1 MAKDKIDLDDINFDD
16 DSWDIDFDITPPKD
30 DRSPVKKIA
39 SGAVKGLK
47 STLKDPKF
55 IERKLFQTL
64 PPGYSKVADMARDVG
79 DELSELYNIAGKEL
93 EPIRK
98 MGIKATKSALP
109 KLKGKLPKKIEE
121 KLQSILDNDAASKT
135 SFGGNQDEANIS
147 LELGE
152 IFKTQMEHQE
162 QLNEKSEVAE
172 RTKTAIN
179 FKQHKESLT
188 ELYSLRQGIDKLVG
202 YQDSINFKFQKK
214 SLELQFKQYY
224 AQRDLLELSK
234 TTNKR
239 VIESLEAIT
248 KNTALPEFVKVKTTE
263 TGKQMLKERMLK
275 SLGGTAAEFAPNYV
289 KNFSKNIKGRVKNE
303 LSALGMMASMGDALD
318 PEMMKEM
325 GIDPA
330 EMFGE
335 AFLGSNAA
343 DFLSDS
349 LIYKFKDKIP
359 FMNKINKMGNKLSI
373 FANEAPAKLDE
384 FARSST
390 KGVGLKSDSIRLLKS
405 LMPKFTMNTLL
416 ETDTLK
422 GHDEATH
429 FDNQTRK
436 SIVEIIPG
444 YLARIL
450 QSIDIMRTGDDKTE
464 LVSYDLTNNNFTKT
478 STLKRNLANRLF
490 SKTNISA
497 ADSSTEY
504 ILEHLD
510 PSGKL
515 PEDLKSLL
523 KSQILSDAQNNKRV
537 SVDRYLDENNYG
549 GFIDNASRKKLVNFF
564 KKVNKN
570 KDEDGVFD
578 EELSS
583 RALSLKHSSIG
594 SRETAQLLL
603 NAGYGNL
610 LEEMG
615 VTNKMGFSTNL
626 DFNKILEVYRNGTD
640 SLNYG
645 DGTVIVPNGKT
656 IKKKSKKKATTA
668 LPYSAPQQ
676 NTYSD
681 YRQSDS
687 SPEIIS
693 FLDLFKTDLIDI
705 FKESRKSDDDRN
717 TKLDEIILRL
727 DLQGSGLD
735 AGPGT
740 ISFKQRAKN
749 ISKSAGGIFSRVYN
763 KAKSLTKESFKLQ
776 GNIISSAFG
785 LAKNTALGVK
795 DALFNK
801 AEDIYRKTDL
811 KHPAIRIK
819 LLQAGEYRDQIT
831 GKIITKL
838 EDIKGNVVDKDGN
851 IVLTLE
857 DIKEGLVNHKG
868 EKIRNFVSGALKSI
882 LSLGGNILSGSTNI
896 VGSLAKMPGAI
907 LRRAVS
913 FIDTKNTESDLIV
926 PGELKPR
933 LYLSKLKAGEY
944 YDAVT
949 GKLITNFDDI
959 KNGVKDKLGNTLVT
973 AEEVSKGLYGPDGKF
988 KFNPFKLGSSLI
1000 GGAVGGAVKIGG
1012 AILKLNAKLIGGA
1025 GKLLGKGLSKLKG
1038 KVSKEDQQIIL
1049 LSQIRDILDDRL
1061 ADQTADRAGSALD
1074 ILSKR
1079 KGRKGKD
1086 DKSKEPNKNGK
1097 KGKDGKD
1104 GEGNLLDT
1112 MSDLSNVVG
1121 FLGRGVGGF
1130 VKILAKI
1137 PGLGKL
1143 GGLLAS
1149 GGGMLLSG
1157 AASAVSAVSAS
1168 VAAAGGIGAAAAGIG
1183 GTLLAGAGAAV
1194 GVIGSI
1200 LASPVVI
1207 AGAIIGGIAYGGYKL
1222 FKYFKNKNAWLG
1234 KIRIAQY
1241 GVDITDSDKVSMVG
1255 DLEEYV
1261 SKKVKASANGYTIGL
1276 EKDDVEE
1283 ILDIFDIDEDDKEK
1297 IQVFG
1302 TWFTQR
1308 FQPIYLKHVST
1319 LDKFAKGASL
1329 MEADDK
1335 IALKNKL
1342 SYISS
1347 VEYPDTPGSPYSC
1360 SANPFAGDNSLPVG
1374 KDFPNKIIDQAKAY
1388 YKSEME
1394 KEGIKDT
1401 GAGSG
1406 TVAAA
1411 GTAALAAKQD
1421 PSKTVKDKP
1430 LAGSTSGMKILSATA
1445 KMSMFTLMPGAA
1457 AMSLAGKLADF
1468 FFGKSNQLEAFA
1480 AVRLKTYGLKELN
1493 DEGQIKALL
1502 ALESYITRKAKI
1514 NKDGSVSVPLNET
1527 QVVSDFSSKFG
1538 FDDSDKDELEN
1549 FFIWF
1554 KSRFMPACLKYYST
1568 VRATVPNLTM
1578 EGVAD
1583 KLKPSQKAAIAKEMI
1598 SAKVSPDS
1606 NVSVWDITVSPFPD
1620 TEMNDDKSSTK
1631 EHIEYLE
1638 SQTTDEEVK
1647 AQSKVV
1653 TKSTSGNSGEKT
1665 SILSNIGKSIS
1676 NAASSAVNY
1685 GKNLLS
1691 KGAEVYNNV
1700 VDSTSR
1706 GMERA
1711 AEAVSAAS
1719 VGMSNS
1725 ELAKAIKSRMGSIK
1739 DWVLGKTSG
1748 KYESNGNPGA
1758 VSSGK
1763 GDAGGI
1769 SYGSYQLASNRG
1781 RPQEYVAWSK
1791 KYGPEFAGMKVNSK
1805 EFISKWKEIALRD
1818 PKGFHDDQHEFI
1830 KVTHYDPQVN
1840 LLKKAG
1846 FDVDKYGPAVKDAV
1860 WSTSVHLGPNTNLIK
1875 NAISGLDS
1883 SKLNDEGVAAA
1894 IQDYKTSN
1902 VNRLFSSSQKLW
1914 PSLLKRFSSEK
1925 IDLLALAQSGIKE
1938 ETATT
1943 QTVSETSAAS
1953 PPASTLP
1960 TSTSSSNASTSATG
1974 SNGVRQSSID
1984 VTDSELANMGVG
1996 PDKSAKPTTGAP
2008 PAPPALLAKGGQ
2020 DKPATAT
2027 SSLFNINPFS
2037 NPGVPSSPTT
2047 PMVAASTSAVNK
2059 TIDAV
2064 SDKQNKQNTSNQEY
2078 QAAATD
2084 VQRKA
2089 SSDYLNGGVDKMGGV
2104 LTDQLSVQKSID
2116 DNIRMLVKILQNG
2129 GLAQTQQSKEEALV
2143 DNYKDQP
2150 TSDFRTSSSVQ
2161 APISVKRNNV

>member
-98 MGIKATKSALP
+98 LGIKATKSALP

-303 LSALGMMASMGDALD
+303 LSALGMMASMGDVLD

-549 GFIDNASRKKLVNFF
+549 GFIDKASRKKLVNFF

-603 NAGYGNL
+603 NAGYGNI

-749 ISKSAGGIFSRVYN
+749 ISKSVGGIFSRVYN
-763 KAKSLTKESFKLQ
+763 KVKSLTKESFKLQ
-776 GNIISSAFG
+776 GKIISSAFG

-811 KHPAIRIK
+811 KYPAIRIK

-1061 ADQTADRAGSALD
+1061 ADQTIDRAGSALD
-1074 ILSKR
+1074 VLSKR

-1097 KGKDGKD
+1097 KEKD

-1676 NAASSAVNY
+1676 NAANSAVNY

-1691 KGAEVYNNV
+1691 KGAEVYNKA
-1700 VDSTSR
+1700 VDSASR
-1706 GMERA
+1706 GI
-1711 AEAVSAAS
+1711 EAGANAVGSIAKS
-1719 VGMSNS
+1719 VGISSSSSNDAS
-1725 ELAKAIKSRMGSIK
+1725 YANLGTGNRDIDSSGGSVISR
-1739 DWVLGKTSG
+1739 G
-1748 KYESNGNPGA
+1748 KYTVKVPSGI
-1758 VSSGK
+1758 GK
-1763 GDAGGI
+1763 GVPIGFRLVNDLMAELGLTLPQAAAVAGNLGHECMDFKVLQEMKPLIPGSKGGYGFCQWTGPRRRNFEEYCRKNNLSTDSYEANFGFLKYEITQTSEARGFSKVKTANTVEDATFNVMADFLRPSPAHAGYESRLKRARAYMKYFSGGKVD
-1769 SYGSYQLASNRG
+1769 QAV
-1781 RPQEYVAWSK
+1781 QQAETSK
-1791 KYGPEFAGMKVNSK
+1791 KEKSEENK
-1805 EFISKWKEIALRD
+1805 
-1818 PKGFHDDQHEFI
+1818 
-1830 KVTHYDPQVN
+1830 T
-1840 LLKKAG
+1840 
-1846 FDVDKYGPAVKDAV
+1846 
-1860 WSTSVHLGPNTNLIK
+1860 
-1875 NAISGLDS
+1875 
-1883 SKLNDEGVAAA
+1883 EGV
-1894 IQDYKTSN
+1894 
-1902 VNRLFSSSQKLW
+1902 
-1914 PSLLKRFSSEK
+1914 
-1925 IDLLALAQSGIKE
+1925 
-1938 ETATT
+1938 
-1943 QTVSETSAAS
+1943 
-1953 PPASTLP
+1953 ASTLP